1 MSSLFLS
8 RYFPVLEKS
17 FMTGYML
24 MGEGCPLSEK
34 SCCLTVPLRPRL
46 QQQVSSHMASDLIK
60 TLVYPLRPRLQQP
73 ASSHIVSD
81 LIKPLLYSLRSRL
94 QQPASSH
101 IASALIKPLLYPLR
115 PRLRQP
121 ASSHLAC
128 ASCWLFVTRALAQR
142 RPHSYDDY

>member
-24 MGEGCPLSEK
+24 MGEGCPLSGK
-34 SCCLTVPLRPRL
+34 RCCLTVPLRPRL

-60 TLVYPLRPRLQQP
+60 
-73 ASSHIVSD
+73 
-81 LIKPLLYSLRSRL
+81 
-94 QQPASSH
+94 
-101 IASALIKPLLYPLR
+101 PLLYPLR

-121 ASSHLAC
+121 AGSYMASDLIKPLLYSLRPRLQQPASSHNASALIQPLLYYLRPRLQQPVSHSTAC
-128 ASCWLFVTRALAQR
+128 ASCRLFVTLALAQR